1 MSRFIAAM
9 DHSGGSTGGVL
20 ERYGRE
26 YTEDNKMDQSTRN
39 AYAYG

>member
-1 MSRFIAAM
+1 MARFIAAI

-20 ERYGRE
+20 ERYGQN
-26 YTEDNKMDQSTRN
+26 YTEADKMDKSTRN